1 MRCGASLFMWGFAVI
16 AFLVGSIQA
25 NHLINISFSV
35 LFLIVI
41 NPPVLWILRYIS
53 RKRQYEYMS
62 MMMNFLEIIGYTAII
77 YFLGG
82 INALFLSP
90 IYAAV
95 ITYVGAIGPN
105 SFPFRIAGMCSV
117 TLSIMVALE
126 YYGFIPHQDP
136 FWRQA
141 LPGSSQLIHLSATI
155 CMLNVVAFM
164 ASYTG
169 SLLKRNKIRLRDQNI
184 ELERSR
190 TKLKKAAS
198 RLEEQN
204 IELQITANRAQ
215 ESDRMK
221 SEFLAN
227 MSHELRTPLNHII
240 GFTELVVDKKFG
252 EINDIQEE
260 YLNDVLQSSNFL
272 LELINDILD
281 LSVVEAGRLKLEFS
295 NVNIRKLLKNS
306 LSMVTEKANKHCIK
320 LSFKMGNIVDTL
332 KADERQLKQ
341 VIYNLLS
348 NAVKFTPDGGYVKVS
363 VQLVE
368 QFYQPGRRK
377 GDPENFRF
385 IQESKLDDNLYT
397 PKLTKCI
404 QFSVS
409 DTGIG
414 ISPKDQQRI
423 FRRFEQADSST
434 QKKFQGTGLGLSLS
448 KNIVELHGGQIWVE
462 SEGAENGSIFHFTIP
477 MSP

>member
-1 MRCGASLFMWGFAVI
+1 MKPSGLKICKNNITVVNKETKYLNPDQLKRLHKRHFQGALVRCGASLFMWGFAVI

-190 TKLKKAAS
+190 TKLKKLPPDW
-198 RLEEQN
+198 RNKIL
-204 IELQITANRAQ
+204 
-215 ESDRMK
+215 
-221 SEFLAN
+221 
-227 MSHELRTPLNHII
+227 
-240 GFTELVVDKKFG
+240 
-252 EINDIQEE
+252 
-260 YLNDVLQSSNFL
+260 SS
-272 LELINDILD
+272 
-281 LSVVEAGRLKLEFS
+281 K
-295 NVNIRKLLKNS
+295 
-306 LSMVTEKANKHCIK
+306 
-320 LSFKMGNIVDTL
+320 
-332 KADERQLKQ
+332 
-341 VIYNLLS
+341 
-348 NAVKFTPDGGYVKVS
+348 
-363 VQLVE
+363 
-368 QFYQPGRRK
+368 
-377 GDPENFRF
+377 
-385 IQESKLDDNLYT
+385 
-397 PKLTKCI
+397 
-404 QFSVS
+404 
-409 DTGIG
+409 
-414 ISPKDQQRI
+414 
-423 FRRFEQADSST
+423 
-434 QKKFQGTGLGLSLS
+434 
-448 KNIVELHGGQIWVE
+448 
-462 SEGAENGSIFHFTIP
+462 
-477 MSP
+477 